1 MRHLDLFSG
10 IGGFALAAR
19 NVGWETVAFCEPDE
33 WCQRVLAK
41 HWPGVP
47 IFPDIRKLCRYSSD
61 YEPCPYCDEP
71 YCDLCDAHFGECECE
86 GAMNFDEEF
95 GQIDIIT
102 GGFPCQDISSAGT
115 KEGIEGK
122 RSGLWTDLAR
132 VIGVLRPRYAVL
144 ENVSALLA
152 RGLDRVA
159 GDLAEI
165 GYDCIWHCIPASAVG
180 APHRR
185 DRVWVIA
192 YPHGDGWGREIIGV
206 EKYEELESKRRDL
219 SDGLREAGRRH
230 GETRG
235 TNALGEPLR
244 DESGRLDGADGEG
257 QAESGNDGKA
267 RPVARGPVGR
277 DPGCQFL
284 EGWQSCAPTY
294 RSTLWDHTEW
304 WATEPDVGRVAH
316 GVPSPVDRLRGLGNA
331 IVPQVVEMLFRTLNG
346 ESGQPLDPGGPG
358 ELWPT
363 PAAHEGRLG
372 WQDRS
377 SGKKGYQKSLS
388 TAVMESVGRR
398 PGMKWK

>member
-1 MRHLDLFSG
+1 LTKNSDKSTSSPG
-10 IGGFALAAR
+10 AS
-19 NVGWETVAFCEPDE
+19 P
-33 WCQRVLAK
+33 AK
-41 HWPGVP
+41 
-47 IFPDIRKLCRYSSD
+47 
-61 YEPCPYCDEP
+61 
-71 YCDLCDAHFGECECE
+71 
-86 GAMNFDEEF
+86 
-95 GQIDIIT
+95 T
-102 GGFPCQDISSAGT
+102 SSAGT

-206 EKYEELESKRRDL
+206 
-219 SDGLREAGRRH
+219 
-230 GETRG
+230 
-235 TNALGEPLR
+235 
-244 DESGRLDGADGEG
+244 ADGEG

-316 GVPSPVDRLRGLGNA
+316 GVPSRVDRLRGLGNA
-331 IVPQVVEMLFRTLNG
+331 IVPQVAEVLFRTLNG